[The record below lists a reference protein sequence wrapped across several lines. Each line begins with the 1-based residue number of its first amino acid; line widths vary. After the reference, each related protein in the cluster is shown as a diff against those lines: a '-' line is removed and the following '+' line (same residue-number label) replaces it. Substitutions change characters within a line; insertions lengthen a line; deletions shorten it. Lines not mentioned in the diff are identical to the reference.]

1 MGLTRRAGTVFLRAT
16 SMNDVEPWRR
26 GRARVWWPRPR
37 LVLQF
42 SRRAV
47 YQHAHGTRVR
57 PRTPPAPQRRR
68 RGKPRLHHADIPAGR
83 LDSGGGPRA
92 AGFPARPDPLTSW
105 AFFFRFS
112 GNGFSLVRWLPASLG
127 GCPVAFCF
135 LPAVRKL
142 QWRQRCSAPVDHH
155 CSFGD

>member
-1 MGLTRRAGTVFLRAT
+1 MGRTRPARTVFLRAT
-16 SMNDVEPWRR
+16 SMNDVEPWRC

-47 YQHAHGTRVR
+47 YQHAHETRVR

-92 AGFPARPDPLTSW
+92 TGFPARLGRLTSW
-105 AFFFRFS
+105 AFFFPLIWERIFPRPLAACLFKRLPGGPLFS
-112 GNGFSLVRWLPASLG
+112 SRSPEAAVPRGMRLGNDAALL
-127 GCPVAFCF
+127 
-135 LPAVRKL
+135 
-142 QWRQRCSAPVDHH
+142 
-155 CSFGD
+155 